1 MKKYILCSVIALGSL
16 SCTDSFLE
24 EKWFLPLR
32 RIILKQ
38 SKDWNN

>member
-24 EKWFLPLR
+24 EKMNR
-32 RIILKQ
+32 GGQ
-38 SKDWNN
+38 SV

>member
-24 EKWFLPLR
+24 EKMVST
-32 RIILKQ
+32 ITQDILKQ

>member
-24 EKWFLPLR
+24 EKMVSLNSATL
-32 RIILKQ
+32 L
-38 SKDWNN
+38 